1 MLWKSNGSFV
11 IQRTISSMLW
21 KRFYNSCSKANVQRR
36 APGRLPLV
44 LCGVTALGAGCAA
57 AEYHRRNYHA
67 ELSQEYFTKYK
78 ISYRKDIDIDHY
90 LLELTPLKQQRN
102 NIWALFGARNLW
114 AVEIKQPEIMVVRQY
129 TPLPL
134 VADEDGEQL
143 RALRDGDNGG
153 GKLMLYI
160 KEYGSGE
167 VARWLR
173 KLPKG
178 HIVEVRGPY
187 PEFEFPE
194 LDADTKRDREFLWG
208 GEPAAQL
215 PRARPFDIALFA
227 AGTGIVTALQ
237 LLTTEDPFKGKI
249 QLFYSCKSWGQL
261 GPLGDLL
268 RRCAQHDRVD
278 LHVFESE
285 KGESLRLGLSKISDL
300 VSGPF
305 PFSENAPFEQRPKAE
320 PVLSLV
326 CGPDDY
332 IAFIAGP
339 RHGLSQGPV
348 TGLLGTKGWDNSNV
362 YKLS

>member
-1 MLWKSNGSFV
+1 
-11 IQRTISSMLW
+11 MLW
-21 KRFYNSCSKANVQRR
+21 KRIYNFCSRANVQRKR
-36 APGRLPLV
+36 PVNVSLV
-44 LCGVTALGAGCAA
+44 LGGATALGAGCSL
-57 AEYHRRNYHA
+57 AEYYRRNYHA
-67 ELSQEYFTKYK
+67 ELSQQYFTKYK

-90 LLELTPLKQQRN
+90 LLELTPLKQQRSN
-102 NIWALFGARNLW
+102 LWALFGARKLW
-114 AVEIKQPEIMVVRQY
+114 AVEIKQPDIMVVRQY
-129 TPLPL
+129 TPLPF
-134 VADEDGEQL
+134 VADSERDL
-143 RALRDGDNGG
+143 ITPLRDGDNGG
-153 GKLMLYI
+153 GKLMFYI

-194 LDADTKRDREFLWG
+194 LETDLKRNREFLWG
-208 GEPAAQL
+208 GESAPQRF
-215 PRARPFDIALFA
+215 RARPFDISLFT

-249 QLFYSCKSWGQL
+249 QLFYSCKSWRQL
-261 GPLGDLL
+261 GPLGDFLHL
-268 RRCAQHDRVD
+268 CAKQGRVD
-278 LHVFESE
+278 LHIFESE
-285 KGESLRLGLSKISDL
+285 KGDSLRLGLSKVRDL
-300 VSGPF
+300 VSSPF
-305 PFSENAPFEQRPKAE
+305 PYSEGAPFEERLQVE

-332 IAFIAGP
+332 VACIAGP

-348 TGLLGTKGWDNSNV
+348 MGLLGTKGWDNSNV